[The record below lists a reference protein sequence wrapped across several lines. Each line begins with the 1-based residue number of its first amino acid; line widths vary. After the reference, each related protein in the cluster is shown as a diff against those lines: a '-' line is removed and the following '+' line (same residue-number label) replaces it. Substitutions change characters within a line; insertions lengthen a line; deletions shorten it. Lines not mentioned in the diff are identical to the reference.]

1 MYKRTNPAVIRAIL
15 REMTKNELKDELN
28 VIIEQVK
35 KETKA
40 NRKQMLISLYQ
51 YAQSLIKSR

>member
-15 REMTKNELKDELN
+15 REMTKDELKAELN
-28 VIIEQVK
+28 VIFELAKV
-35 KETKA
+35 ETKT
-40 NRKQMLISLYQ
+40 NKKQMLISLYQ